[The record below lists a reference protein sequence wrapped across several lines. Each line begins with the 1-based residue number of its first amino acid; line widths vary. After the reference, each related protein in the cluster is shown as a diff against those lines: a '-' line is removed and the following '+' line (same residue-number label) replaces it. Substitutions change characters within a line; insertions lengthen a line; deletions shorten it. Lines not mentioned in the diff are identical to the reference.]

1 MRVQLQAS
9 AIAGHGLF
17 SVSDVPQDSAVLRQ
31 EHQLVSLQQ
40 FKVMEAAGRTSEFH
54 GIQVKDIGVVML
66 GTPERP
72 SLDYFFNSSSG
83 PTWNVEPQCVQH
95 DRDAQSAVLEWRTI
109 VPVQCGIELLWK
121 YDHESSA

>member
-1 MRVQLQAS
+1 MRVQRRAS

-17 SVSDVPQDSAVLRQ
+17 SVSDEPQDSAVLRQ

-40 FKVMEAAGRTSEFH
+40 FKDTEAAGRTSEFH
-54 GIQVKDIGVVML
+54 GIQAEGIGVVLL

-72 SLDYFFNSSSG
+72 SLDYFFNSSSVT
-83 PTWNVEPQCVQH
+83 TWNVEPQCVQH
-95 DRDAQSAVLEWRTI
+95 DADSAVLEWRTI

>member
-1 MRVQLQAS
+1 MRVQLQSS

-17 SVSDVPQDSAVLRQ
+17 SASDVPQDSAVLRQ

-40 FKVMEAAGRTSEFH
+40 FKDMEAAGMTSEFH
-54 GIQVKDIGVVML
+54 GIQVKDIGVVLL

-72 SLDYFFNSSSG
+72 TMDYFFNSSSG

-95 DRDAQSAVLEWRTI
+95 DAHSAVLEWRTI
-109 VPVQCGIELLWK
+109 VPVQRGIELLWK